1 MDKGV
6 VTEGQADLGRCNA
19 MAKNNLGN
27 NFFYQSFFLKI
38 LPKKIK
44 IDWQVEIKEKFKETF
59 FAQNFINVLVI

>member
-1 MDKGV
+1 MDIKERVFLMDKGV

-44 IDWQVEIKEKFKETF
+44 IDW
-59 FAQNFINVLVI
+59 

>member
-27 NFFYQSFFLKI
+27 NFFYQSFF
-38 LPKKIK
+38 KKFSKKNFKK
-44 IDWQVEIKEKFKETF
+44 IDW
-59 FAQNFINVLVI
+59 